1 MRRSTLILLV
11 AAVFIC
17 VTSLG
22 VAFAEEKK
30 AEKAYRLKVGAGYYT
45 TSTDR
50 DKTKTNVAE
59 YDDTGGSATGLFG
72 YTGSFGKNFIDLNA
86 RYTTQDDNA
95 GNVNLDIN
103 RVFRFKMD
111 YNKFIHRTRHD
122 SLFEDE
128 LHGKMVINPIF
139 SSDGHLEGAQK
150 WKYTDQQ
157 PGKNYQIYRQL
168 TRMNAKV
175 TVPSFPALTFHAGWR
190 NELRKGWRQGTL
202 MTGKCT
208 PCHIVGY
215 GNRID
220 QSTNDLSGGAT
231 LKVGVVTVDY
241 NYTHREFDNDASTQM
256 IHYDPVVTHSP
267 KKDAIFGGRLNLVNV
282 DSIRNLIPDS
292 KKDTH
297 VIKARADLPGETTA
311 YGSFVC
317 TTMEDDYNDL
327 DVNQHVY
334 NLRLTKDFMR
344 RRLTLSGRF
353 RYIDINSDDAHVTV
367 NEHFASFD
375 PAYHPTDNFDF
386 VRKSAIDRD
395 QYTANLDAAYRLN
408 RCTTI
413 RLGYEFDD
421 IDRDNL
427 AVTGSGETETKTHT
441 FKAAVNGRP
450 NTKWKYRVAY
460 TYKHL
465 SDPFT
470 NARGS
475 CQTIQDLGVGTTPY
489 YQVFDAAYRMNDR
502 SVLPEDSH
510 EIKLSATYM
519 PKTTVSI
526 NGLFQY
532 QHQNNDHTD
541 WDSDRY
547 MAGINFWFMPMKKLS
562 FSLGYNYEYDRY
574 GSYVC
579 TDLFAG

>member
-22 VAFAEEKK
+22 AAFAEEKK

-45 TSTDR
+45 TSTD
-50 DKTKTNVAE
+50 DNKTNVAE
-59 YDDTGGSATGLFG
+59 YDDTGGSPTGLFG
-72 YTGSFGKNFIDLNA
+72 YTGSFGKSFVDLNA

-111 YNKFIHRTRHD
+111 YNKFVHRTRHD
-122 SLFEDE
+122 PLFWDE
-128 LHGKMVINPIF
+128 LHGQMVVNPIF
-139 SSDGHLEGAQK
+139 SSEGELEGAQK
-150 WKYTDQQ
+150 WQYTDQQ

-190 NELRKGWRQGTL
+190 NEIRHGWKQGTV

-208 PCHIVGY
+208 PCHVVGY

-220 QSTNDLSGGAT
+220 QATNDLSGGAT
-231 LKVGVVTVDY
+231 LKVGMVTVDY
-241 NYTHREFDNDASTQM
+241 NYTHRKFDNNASTQM
-256 IHYDPVVTHSP
+256 IHYDPVVAGSHTTV
-267 KKDAIFGGRLNLVNV
+267 FEGRLNIVNA
-282 DSIRNLIPDS
+282 DDIRNLIPDS

-297 VIKARADLPGETTA
+297 VVKARADLPGDTTV

-317 TTMEDDYNDL
+317 TTMEDDYNNL
-327 DVNQHVY
+327 DVDQHVY
-334 NLRLTKDFMR
+334 NLRVTKDFMR
-344 RRLTLSGRF
+344 RKLTLSGRF
-353 RYIDINSDDAHVTV
+353 RYIDINSDDAKITV
-367 NEHFASFD
+367 NEHFAPMD
-375 PAYHPTDNFDF
+375 PAYHATDDFDF
-386 VRKSAIDRD
+386 VRESAIDRD
-395 QYTANLDAAYRLN
+395 EYTVNLDAAYRLN

-427 AVTGSGETETKTHT
+427 AVTNSGETETKTHT

-450 NTKWKYRVAY
+450 NAHWKYRVAY

-465 SDPFT
+465 SDPFG
-470 NARGS
+470 NANGS
-475 CQTIQDLGVGTTPY
+475 CQEVQDLGVGTTPY
-489 YQVFDAAYRMNDR
+489 YKVFDADYRMNDR
-502 SVLPEDSH
+502 SNQPEDSH

-519 PKTTVSI
+519 PKTTISI

-532 QHQNNDHTD
+532 QHQNNDHTN
-541 WDSDRY
+541 WDADRY

-562 FSLGYNYEYDRY
+562 FSVGYNYEYDRY